1 MITAQNLKIGI
12 PRKLRSSYFGLIQ
25 QSDVYQSLLKTR
37 GGEASAK
44 KKRQHRELRTRRT
57 ICL

>member
-1 MITAQNLKIGI
+1 MITAQTLKIGI
-12 PRKLRSSYFGLIQ
+12 PRKLRSSYFGLIK
-25 QSDVYQSLLKTR
+25 QSDVYQSLLKTQ

-44 KKRQHRELRTRRT
+44 KKRQHRDLRALST